1 MKTLNELWSRGREFL
16 NVKYPI
22 ICGAMT
28 WISDSDLVAA
38 VSNNGGFGSLAAGN
52 METQMLESEII
63 RTKELTDKPFAV
75 NLITIAPKYREH
87 LELIASKEVPFVV
100 FAGGI
105 PSKDEITLAKKSGAK
120 VICFASAESLAK
132 RLVKNGADA
141 LMLEGS
147 EAGGHIG
154 HVSLTILIQQVLFA
168 IDSVPIF
175 VAGGIGTGRI
185 IPHLLLMGASG
196 VQLGT
201 RFVMT
206 EECNVHPDFQKA
218 FIRAQARDAIATP
231 YVLSDLKVVPV
242 RALKNK
248 GMENFLRLQMD
259 LVNKVRNKE
268 LTMEQA
274 QLKVEEFWVGAL
286 RKAAKEGNIDGG
298 SLMAGQSV
306 GLARRV
312 QPLKELMNELVT
324 EAENELEKIYNN
336 LIKPDKTF

>member
-28 WISDSDLVAA
+28 WISDSTLVSA
-38 VSNNGGFGSLAAGN
+38 VSNNGGLGALAAGN
-52 METQMLESEII
+52 MDTELLEQEINK
-63 RTKELTDKPFAV
+63 TTELTDKPFAV

-87 LELIASKEVPFVV
+87 LELISAQKIPLVV

-105 PSKDEITLAKKSGAK
+105 PSKIEISLAKKSGAK

-206 EECNVHPDFQKA
+206 EECRVHPDFKKA

-248 GMENFLRLQMD
+248 GMENFLHLQMD
-259 LVNKVRNKE
+259 IVNQVRENK
-268 LTMEQA
+268 LTMQEA

-286 RKAAKEGNIDGG
+286 RKAAKQGDIISG
-298 SLMAGQSV
+298 SLMSGQSV
-306 GLARRV
+306 GLVKKV
-312 QPLKELMNELVT
+312 QPLKELIHELVS
-324 EAENELEKIYNN
+324 EAQDELGRIY
-336 LIKPDKTF
+336 LKLQ